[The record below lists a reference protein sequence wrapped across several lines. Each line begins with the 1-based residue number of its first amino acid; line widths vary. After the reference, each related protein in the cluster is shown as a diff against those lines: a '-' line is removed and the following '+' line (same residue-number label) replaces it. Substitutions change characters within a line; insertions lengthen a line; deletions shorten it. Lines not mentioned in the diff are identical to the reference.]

1 MWCFGG
7 CSGLPAKKLC
17 EPHTFGT
24 FIETFQKSPHRHR
37 LKYGREGLVM
47 NETFLWFQ
55 ELTVGTWDKDQTQ
68 IPHYWSQHHK
78 MFLSNLH
85 LPYLYRCQ
93 TIKLPIIVS
102 LFSDWRLFVKR
113 KKNTRR
119 IHLISIACLEVYEDV
134 SVTVML
140 DSTRLGLRV
149 TLTWQMLFLFWFC
162 II

>member
-1 MWCFGG
+1 
-7 CSGLPAKKLC
+7 
-17 EPHTFGT
+17 
-24 FIETFQKSPHRHR
+24 
-37 LKYGREGLVM
+37 
-47 NETFLWFQ
+47 
-55 ELTVGTWDKDQTQ
+55 
-68 IPHYWSQHHK
+68 

-85 LPYLYRCQ
+85 LPHLYRCQ
-93 TIKLPIIVS
+93 TIKLPIIFS
-102 LFSDWRLFVKR
+102 LFSDWRLFVKQ